1 MRHEQ
6 ALRMS
11 LSEAPLIAS
20 FLLNKGR
27 APNFKHIEVFTNGRR
42 QVSTLG
48 HQSSIQYLDHWIREQ
63 RQKILTRR

>member
-6 ALRMS
+6 ALRIS

-20 FLLNKGR
+20 FLLNKGK
-27 APNFKHIEVFTNGRR
+27 APSFEHIGVFTNGKR

-48 HQSSIQYLDHWIREQ
+48 HQSSIQYLDHWISAQ
-63 RQKILTRR
+63 RQKILIRR